1 MGPDSPPRDP
11 DTHPPRETIHP
22 VHFGACFFPTSYA
35 ISPTELAAALE
46 ERGFESIWLAE
57 HSHIP
62 ASRTSAWPGGAE
74 LPQMY
79 YDTLDPFV
87 TLGAMAAVTTTLRLG
102 TGIALVAQRDPI
114 HTAKQVASLDVLS
127 DGRVLFGI
135 GAGWN
140 LEEMSDHGTD
150 PERRFGLMRE
160 RVEAMKAL
168 WAAEVAEYHGSQ
180 VDFGPTFQNPKPI
193 QRPHP
198 PIHVGGVA
206 PGGLRRAVAY
216 GDGWIPIGGRTAVD
230 GRGLSDLRAE
240 ACGETGRDPASLE
253 ISIYYA
259 PPDVAVIADLAEHG
273 IQRVVF
279 GVPSEGRDVVLPL
292 LDGYAE
298 VVASL

>member
-1 MGPDSPPRDP
+1 M
-11 DTHPPRETIHP
+11 
-22 VHFGACFFPTSYA
+22 HFGACFFPTSYA
-35 ISPTELAAALE
+35 ISPTELAVALE

-62 ASRTSAWPGGAE
+62 ASRISAFPGGAE

-102 TGIALVAQRDPI
+102 TGIALVTQRDPI
-114 HTAKQVASLDVLS
+114 HTAKQVVSLDVLS
-127 DGRVLFGI
+127 DGRALFGI

-140 LEEMSDHGTD
+140 FEEMSDHGTD
-150 PERRFGLMRE
+150 PARRFGLMRE

-168 WAAEVAEYHGSQ
+168 WTSEVAEYHGNQ

-216 GDGWIPIGGRTAVD
+216 GDGWIPSGGRTAVD

-273 IQRVVF
+273 IQRVIF
-279 GVPSEGRDVVLPL
+279 GVPSEGRDAVLPL
-292 LDGYAE
+292 LDGYVE
-298 VVASL
+298 MVASL

>member
-1 MGPDSPPRDP
+1 M
-11 DTHPPRETIHP
+11 
-22 VHFGACFFPTSYA
+22 HFGACFFPTEYA
-35 ISPTELAAALE
+35 ISPMELGVALE
-46 ERGFESIWLAE
+46 ERGFESVWLAE

-62 ASRTSAWPGGAE
+62 ASRESPWPGGSD

-87 TLGAMAAVTTTLRLG
+87 TLGAMAATTTTLKLG
-102 TGIALVAQRDPI
+102 TGIALVVQRDFI
-114 HTAKQVASLDVLS
+114 HTAKEVASLDVLS
-127 DGRVLFGI
+127 GGRVLFGV

-140 LEEMSDHGTD
+140 LEEMADHGTD
-150 PERRFGLMRE
+150 PDRRFGLMRE

-168 WAAEVAEYHGSQ
+168 WVDDPAEYHGDQ
-180 VDFGPTFQNPKPI
+180 VDFDATYQNPKPV

-230 GRGLSDLRAE
+230 GAELSALRAE
-240 ACGETGRDPASLE
+240 ACAEAGRDPAELE

-259 PPDVAVIADLAEHG
+259 PADAGVLTDLAAHG
-273 IQRVVF
+273 IDRAAF
-279 GVPSEGRDVVLPL
+279 AVPSAPRDEVLPL
-292 LDGYAE
+292 LDSYAE
-298 VVASL
+298 VMANL

>member
-1 MGPDSPPRDP
+1 M
-11 DTHPPRETIHP
+11 
-22 VHFGACFFPTSYA
+22 HFGACFFPTSYA

-62 ASRTSAWPGGAE
+62 ASRRSAWPGGAE

-87 TLGAMAAVTTTLRLG
+87 TLGAMASVTTTLRLG

-127 DGRVLFGI
+127 DGRALFGI

-140 LEEMSDHGTD
+140 FEEMSDHGTD
-150 PERRFGLMRE
+150 PARRFGLMRE

-168 WAAEVAEYHGSQ
+168 WTSEVAEYHGSQ

-240 ACGETGRDPASLE
+240 ACGETGRDPVSLE

-279 GVPSEGRDVVLPL
+279 GVPSESRDAVLPL

>member
-1 MGPDSPPRDP
+1 MSREPDS
-11 DTHPPRETIHP
+11 RESHT

-35 ISPTELAAALE
+35 ISPADLGVALE

-62 ASRTSAWPGGAE
+62 ASRTSPWPGGPDM
-74 LPQMY
+74 PQMY

-87 TLGAMAAVTTTLRLG
+87 TLGAMATATTTLKLG
-102 TGIALVAQRDPI
+102 TGIALVVQRDPI

-180 VDFGPTFQNPKPI
+180 VDFDPTYQNPKPV

-216 GDGWIPIGGRTAVD
+216 GDGWIPIGGRTVVD
-230 GRGLSDLRAE
+230 GAGLDALRTEACAE
-240 ACGETGRDPASLE
+240 AERDPASLE

-259 PPDVAVIADLAEHG
+259 PPDPAVLADLAEHG
-273 IQRVVF
+273 IERAAF
-279 GVPSEGRDVVLPL
+279 GIPSEGRDVVLPL

>member
-1 MGPDSPPRDP
+1 MV
-11 DTHPPRETIHP
+11 HY
-22 VHFGACFFPTSYA
+22 VHFGACLFPTSYA
-35 ISPTELAAALE
+35 ISPAELAVALE

-62 ASRTSAWPGGAE
+62 ASRESAWPGGAD

-87 TLGAMAAVTTTLRLG
+87 TLGAMAAVTTTLKLG

-127 DGRVLFGI
+127 EGRVLFGI

-140 LEEMSDHGTD
+140 REEMSDHGTD
-150 PERRFGLMRE
+150 PDRRFGLMRE

-168 WAAEVAEYHGSQ
+168 WTSEIAEYHGSQ
-180 VDFGPTFQNPKPI
+180 VDFGPTYQNPKPV

-216 GDGWIPIGGRTAVD
+216 GDGWIPIGGRTATD
-230 GRGLSDLRAE
+230 GRGLADLRAE
-240 ACGETGRDPASLE
+240 ACGEAGRDPASLE

-259 PPDVAVIADLAEHG
+259 PPEAAIIADLAEHG
-273 IQRVVF
+273 IERVVF
-279 GVPSEGRDVVLPL
+279 GIPSEGRDAVLPI
-292 LDGYAE
+292 LDGYAD
-298 VVASL
+298 VMAAL

>member
-1 MGPDSPPRDP
+1 M
-11 DTHPPRETIHP
+11 
-22 VHFGACFFPTSYA
+22 HFGACFFPTSYA

-62 ASRTSAWPGGAE
+62 ASRTSPWPGGAE

-127 DGRVLFGI
+127 DGRALFGI

-140 LEEMSDHGTD
+140 FEEMSDHGTD
-150 PERRFGLMRE
+150 PARRFGLMRE

-168 WAAEVAEYHGSQ
+168 WTSEVAEYHGNQ

-279 GVPSEGRDVVLPL
+279 SVPSEGRDAVLPL
-292 LDGYAE
+292 LDGYVE
-298 VVASL
+298 MVASL

>member
-1 MGPDSPPRDP
+1 MGPDS
-11 DTHPPRETIHP
+11 PPRETIHP
-22 VHFGACFFPTSYA
+22 VHLGACFFPTSYA

-140 LEEMSDHGTD
+140 FEEMSDHGTD
-150 PERRFGLMRE
+150 PARRFGLMRE

-168 WAAEVAEYHGSQ
+168 WTSEVAEYHGSH

-240 ACGETGRDPASLE
+240 ACGETGRDPVSLE

-279 GVPSEGRDVVLPL
+279 GVPSEGRDAVLPL

>member
-1 MGPDSPPRDP
+1 M
-11 DTHPPRETIHP
+11 
-22 VHFGACFFPTSYA
+22 HFGACFFPTSYA

-62 ASRTSAWPGGAE
+62 ASRRSAWPGGAE

-87 TLGAMAAVTTTLRLG
+87 TLGAMASVTTTLRLG

-127 DGRVLFGI
+127 DGRALFGI

-150 PERRFGLMRE
+150 PARRFGLMRE

-168 WAAEVAEYHGSQ
+168 WTSEVAEYHGSQ
-180 VDFGPTFQNPKPI
+180 VDFGPTFQKPKPI

-240 ACGETGRDPASLE
+240 ACGETGRDPVSLE

-259 PPDVAVIADLAEHG
+259 PPDVAVIADLAGHG

-279 GVPSEGRDVVLPL
+279 GVPSESRDAVLPL